1 MGVDCGSQAVLCEYP
16 VRLDTYSGCS
26 HGCKYCFART
36 KVDIEKVTM
45 KNCAKQLRSFIEGKR
60 NGVTKWCDWAIPLHW
75 GGLSDPFQ
83 PIERRGGASLECLKV
98 FAETK
103 YPVIISTKGKL
114 ITEEPY
120 LSILRECNAVV
131 QVSMVCSSYDRMEPG
146 APSFEERLS
155 MVARLAGNC
164 RRVIVRAQ
172 PYITGVKREF
182 LSNVPRFAEAGAHG
196 VTVEGMKFKKGKPGL
211 VKVRGDYC
219 YTEDLLEAHYALI
232 RDACHDAG
240 LAFYCAENRLRPM
253 GDSPACCGCGDLPGF
268 RGNRF
273 NAVSLLN
280 GIDCAPTDRMK
291 EVGTAM
297 CFKAIHQSPGSSIEL
312 RKESF
317 ASQMAKETESYQRD
331 TRYHTEEETL
341 AFTRWLKSTGI
352 KAREINE
359 LTGTQMAT
367 HYLCTTPGGQTAV
380 PTAELF
386 TRLRRSPKLRSVPDY
401 ILRIVYGGGGGSS
414 DTARLVS
421 LAESEWRLAVPA
433 GGVLRYPSEPDARL
447 HAAHQSRE
455 TDEESR

>member
-83 PIERRGGASLECLKV
+83 PVERRAGASLECLKI

-182 LSNVPRFAEAGAHG
+182 LSNVPRFAEVGAHG

-219 YTEDLLEAHYALI
+219 YPEDLLEAHYALI

-401 ILRIVYGGGGGSS
+401 ILRIVYGGGF
-414 DTARLVS
+414 
-421 LAESEWRLAVPA
+421 
-433 GGVLRYPSEPDARL
+433 LRYR
-447 HAAHQSRE
+447 
-455 TDEESR
+455 

>member
-45 KNCAKQLRSFIEGKR
+45 KNCAKQLRGFIEGKR

-83 PIERRGGASLECLKV
+83 PVERRAGASLECLKI

-182 LSNVPRFAEAGAHG
+182 LSNIPRFAKAGAHG

-219 YTEDLLEAHYALI
+219 YPEDLLEAHYALI

-240 LAFYCAENRLRPM
+240 LAFFCAENRLRPM

-280 GIDCAPTDRMK
+280 GIDCAPTERMK

-401 ILRIVYGGGGGSS
+401 ILRIVYGGGGF
-414 DTARLVS
+414 
-421 LAESEWRLAVPA
+421 
-433 GGVLRYPSEPDARL
+433 LRYR
-447 HAAHQSRE
+447 
-455 TDEESR
+455 

>member
-114 ITEEPY
+114 ITDEPY

-146 APSFEERLS
+146 APSFDERLS

-219 YTEDLLEAHYALI
+219 YPEDLLEAHYALI

-401 ILRIVYGGGGGSS
+401 ILRIVYGGGSS